1 MTEDQAVQ
9 LLSQVQ
15 ELTEIITEIQ
25 VIAANANEIIAFLVG
40 LIVGILSLLIFFF
53 FLKGAA

>member
-25 VIAANANEIIAFLVG
+25 VIAVNANEIIAFLSG

>member
-25 VIAANANEIIAFLVG
+25 VIAVNANEIIAFLAG

>member
-9 LLSQVQ
+9 LLSQMQ

-25 VIAANANEIIAFLVG
+25 VIAANANEIIAFLAG

>member
-25 VIAANANEIIAFLVG
+25 VIAANANEIIAFLAG